1 MTDFTFETIKGE
13 TKRLS
18 DYKGRALLVVNV
30 ASKCGYTPQY
40 TGLEA
45 LHEAYHDKGMS
56 VIGFPCNQF
65 GRQEPGTNEEIE
77 KFCTSNYGVKFDM
90 MSKIDVNGEGAHP
103 FYKWLKENAP
113 QKGDVKWN
121 FEKFVLDKNGNVI
134 ARFESG
140 VAPESERIKQAIES
154 ALAS

>member
-1 MTDFTFETIKGE
+1 MNDFIFETIKGE
-13 TKRLS
+13 TKRFS

-40 TGLEA
+40 RGLEA
-45 LHEAYHDKGMS
+45 LHEAYYDKGLS

-77 KFCTSNYGVKFDM
+77 KFCTTQYGVKFDM
-90 MSKIDVNGEGAHP
+90 MAKIDVNGESAHP

-121 FEKFVLDKNGNVI
+121 FEKFVLDRNGKVI
-134 ARFESG
+134 ARFESS
-140 VAPESERIKQAIES
+140 VAPESALLKQAIET